1 MNERKK
7 PQPPEKQQSDDGI
20 ERAELIIAK
29 SLKIGVLLSSFII
42 GIGLILFLIT
52 GQSGY
57 PQGAYP
63 TDFSAILQGLI
74 AMKSYAIILAGL
86 FLLILTPVFRVGIS
100 ILIFLK
106 EKDRLYVFIT
116 TLVFTILIIS
126 FLLGKIE

>member
-57 PQGAYP
+57 PQDAYP

-74 AMKSYAIILAGL
+74 AMKSYAIILTGL